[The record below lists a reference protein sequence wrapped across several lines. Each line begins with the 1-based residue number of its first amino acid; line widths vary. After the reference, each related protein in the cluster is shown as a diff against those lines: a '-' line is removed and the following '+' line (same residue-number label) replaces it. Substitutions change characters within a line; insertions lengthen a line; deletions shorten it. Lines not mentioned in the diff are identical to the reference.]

1 MKKTVKQLEEL
12 FTGLDYSFSAGFPA
26 RVMER
31 IRNMEPSRSPGY
43 YLSAGMSRLFY
54 YINIPGLA
62 AAVLILVFLLLS
74 GDLGPVSFKFQY
86 NTTITELLNN
96 YYYSLI
102 N

>member
-12 FTGLDYSFSAGFPA
+12 FTGLDYSFSTGFST

-31 IRNMEPSRSPGY
+31 IMVMSQSRSPGY
-43 YLSAGMSRLFY
+43 YLSAGMSRFFY

-62 AAVLILVFLLLS
+62 ATVLILIFLLLS

-86 NTTITELLNN
+86 NTTITELLND